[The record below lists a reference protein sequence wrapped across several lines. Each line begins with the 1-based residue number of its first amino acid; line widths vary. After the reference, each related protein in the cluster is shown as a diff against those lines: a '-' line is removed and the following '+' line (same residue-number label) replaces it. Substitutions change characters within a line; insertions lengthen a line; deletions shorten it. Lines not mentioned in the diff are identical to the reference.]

1 MSDDDRASRLRDR
14 RNKTRQKAQSETL
27 ETDNTAKQD
36 NTDKP
41 SKPSKTAK
49 TDNTDKKDKPAR
61 PEKTSVK
68 EDRPAQMMYL
78 PESMQREMNRQF
90 GMLETEFEYE
100 FGESFEKNRHY
111 FPLLVKA
118 GLDSLDGLDI
128 KEIQDKLDEF
138 DG

>member
-14 RNKTRQKAQSETL
+14 RNKTRQKAQSETV

-36 NTDKP
+36 STDKP
-41 SKPSKTAK
+41 SKPSKTVK
-49 TDNTDKKDKPAR
+49 TDKKDKPDK
-61 PEKTSVK
+61 PEKKSVK